1 MIIFKS
7 LIDDIEHIALIK
19 GNNFDKITMVRVHSF
34 NPLVDVF
41 DETENDNINN
51 PIKKAMIKISKN
63 KNGILIIIN
72 DSIGFSY

>member
-19 GNNFDKITMVRVHSF
+19 GIITSDKITMVRVHSF

-51 PIKKAMIKISKN
+51 PIKTKKD
-63 KNGILIIIN
+63 IIIWPN
-72 DSIGFSY
+72 